1 MVLNEAVETDL
12 QWHNSS
18 KNKNK
23 REVEVE
29 LEGEGEGEQF
39 GSGFR
44 L

>member
-18 KNKNK
+18 KNK

-29 LEGEGEGEQF
+29 VEGEGEGEQF